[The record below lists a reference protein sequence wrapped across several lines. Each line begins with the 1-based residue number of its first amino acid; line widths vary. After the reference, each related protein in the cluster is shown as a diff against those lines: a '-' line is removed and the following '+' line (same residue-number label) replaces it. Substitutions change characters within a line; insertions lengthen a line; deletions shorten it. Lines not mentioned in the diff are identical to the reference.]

1 MAINFTSLGG
11 PANPTPTPTEVAPAT
26 GGVSLDL
33 EKNTILDLAKAAP
46 GLTKVDLCA
55 GWDISAGGA
64 DFDLDISAFL
74 LNEAGKITSA
84 SDVIFYNNKTAPGIH
99 LNGDNRTGAGD
110 GDDEVINLDLAA
122 LSPSIHKVI
131 CAVTIDQAITRRQT
145 FGMVNNSYVRLV
157 NSENNSELCKFQLKD
172 DYSTDT
178 AVVFAELVK
187 DGSTWAFHTIGEG
200 KQADLNGIAALFS

>member
-33 EKNTILDLAKAAP
+33 EKNTILNLAKAAP

-55 GWDISAGGA
+55 GWDVSAGGA

-84 SDVIFYNNKTAPGIH
+84 SDVIFYNNKTAPGIY

-110 GDDEVINLDLAA
+110 GDDEVISLDLAT
-122 LSPSIHKVI
+122 LSPSIHKII
-131 CAVTIDQAITRRQT
+131 CAITIDQAIARRQT

-157 NSENNSELCKFQLKD
+157 NVENNSELCKFQLKD

-178 AVVFAELVK
+178 AVVFAELVR

-200 KQADLNGIAALFS
+200 KQADLNGIAARFS

>member
-110 GDDEVINLDLAA
+110 HRSGYHSSSNIW
-122 LSPSIHKVI
+122 H
-131 CAVTIDQAITRRQT
+131 
-145 FGMVNNSYVRLV
+145 G
-157 NSENNSELCKFQLKD
+157 
-172 DYSTDT
+172 
-178 AVVFAELVK
+178 
-187 DGSTWAFHTIGEG
+187 
-200 KQADLNGIAALFS
+200 